1 MNLKE
6 LKSYRVCFLST
17 RKSIKSQQ
25 LKDNREISK
34 YLEINTLL
42 NNPWSQT
49 GSCKRKFKNKIKNCI
64 NEIKIQYIIVCT
76 VYLKKG

>member
-25 LKDNREISK
+25 LKDNRGISK

-42 NNPWSQT
+42 NNPWVKQEVA
-49 GSCKRKFKNKIKNCI
+49 KENLKIKL
-64 NEIKIQYIIVCT
+64 KIV
-76 VYLKKG
+76 

>member
-42 NNPWSQT
+42 NNPWVKQEVA
-49 GSCKRKFKNKIKNCI
+49 KENLKIKL
-64 NEIKIQYIIVCT
+64 KIV
-76 VYLKKG
+76 